1 MKSADAASNDKQG
14 LPPGA
19 VKIGTVS
26 LGEKPQTSSFLS
38 YAAMAVGYV
47 TSFFSGVIAKE
58 IVVDL
63 AKEDVS
69 AYDLKA
75 LKGKGFGAGFQNGL
89 SRSVDLKLWKSNAA
103 GYVTFLGGIFL
114 TNFAVKKIEQHTF
127 KKRHGE
133 LPRMDQIDK
142 ILQGKFEPAPDAP
155 QQEKSGNWQDKVKKT
170 EVPQQGIGA

>member
-1 MKSADAASNDKQG
+1 MKSADVASNDKQG

-26 LGEKPQTSSFLS
+26 VGEKPRTSSFLS

-47 TSFFSGVIAKE
+47 TSFFSSIVAE
-58 IVVDL
+58 ELVVDL

-89 SRSVDLKLWKSNAA
+89 SRSVDLKLWKSNTARV
-103 GYVTFLGGIFL
+103 VTLLGGIFL

-133 LPRMDQIDK
+133 LNMDKVDK
-142 ILQGKFEPAPDAP
+142 ILQGNFDPAPDAS